1 MNWKEILMNIGTPVV
16 ETLIAEEIGDV
27 VIFQRDP
34 SGEFIVIESSGL
46 MPKNAV
52 YTSEKEILNEFKG
65 YKLYEVTPTI
75 YYLLKEIPDNFNEY
89 VNVENLSEKVKNIES
104 LESRITRHV
113 YQLEGLDTVVPSLL
127 EPMPMEIVVSMVA
140 DAISELFV
148 TSVGIYKL
156 QGSMY
161 ELLLNL
167 GFEDF
172 LEEIPSKSLKDATK
186 VRGVLHAEDFIE
198 REKGLIVPI
207 KEEEENKYL
216 VFLKRSDPFTPEE
229 RSLVNAIFKILETSR
244 EYLRSEEELT
254 KLNSLLSQ
262 TRFIIESL
270 GEFTKRALS
279 IHNKEIFESFIV
291 DMIREMLQL
300 QWTVLYEKSDDQYS
314 LLKYSTVVK
323 RTFPST
329 PEDLEDIYQRSVI
342 EIDGKQYVFVMG
354 KPLSEEAFLEEIKD
368 LYLEITM
375 QILEE
380 AFKNM
385 NYQDQIARSERR
397 IKKLLDLL
405 NSIEE
410 LLESLKDVK
419 TPGEIYER
427 VYEYLKEKHEI
438 KGIKVVFR
446 GMEFD
451 YGEIGKGVSE
461 VIPMEMGSGS
471 MVFYKDR
478 EFLDE
483 EKAML
488 KSLVK
493 GAETLLSKL
502 YLLLPG
508 KRYFEVDETILRFLR
523 EKASLENLDIDNL
536 KYYNIKGIVD
546 INKLKD
552 IGIGVITNDGII
564 LATDK
569 DEELKKLGIE
579 YEEI

>member
-1 MNWKEILMNIGTPVV
+1 MNWKELLMNIGTPVV

-52 YTSEKEILNEFKG
+52 YTSKEEMLDEFKD

-75 YYLLKEIPDNFNEY
+75 YYLLKKIPENFNEY
-89 VNVENLSEKVKNIES
+89 VKVENLSEKVKNIES
-104 LESRITRHV
+104 LESRITKHV

-127 EPMPMEIVVSMVA
+127 EPMPMEFVISMVA

-148 TSVGIYKL
+148 TSVGIYRL
-156 QGSMY
+156 EDDVY

-167 GFEDF
+167 GFDDF
-172 LEEIPSKSLKDATK
+172 SEEIASKSLKDATT
-186 VRGVLHAEDFIE
+186 VRGVLSAKDFIE
-198 REKGLIVPI
+198 GENGLIIPI
-207 KEEEENKYL
+207 KEKGENKYL

-229 RSLVNAIFKILETSR
+229 KSLINAIFKILETSR
-244 EYLRSEEELT
+244 EHLKSEEELT

-279 IHNKEIFESFIV
+279 IHDRETFESFIV

-300 QWTVLYEKSDDQYS
+300 QWTVLYEKSSDKYS
-314 LLKYSTVVK
+314 LLKYSSIVK
-323 RTFPST
+323 KDFPNT
-329 PEDLEDIYQRSVI
+329 PEDLKDVYQKSVI
-342 EIDGKQYVFVMG
+342 KVNGKQYIFVMG
-354 KPLSEEAFLEEIKD
+354 KPISDESFLGEIKD

-385 NYQDQIARSERR
+385 NYQDEIARSERR
-397 IKKLLDLL
+397 IKKLLELL

-410 LLESLKDVK
+410 LLESLKDIK
-419 TPGEIYER
+419 TPGEIYEKI
-427 VYEYLKEKHEI
+427 YKYLKEKHEV
-438 KGIKVVFR
+438 KGIKVMFR

-451 YGEIGKGVSE
+451 YGETEGEQRVT
-461 VIPMEMGSGS
+461 VPMEMGSGN
-471 MVFYKDR
+471 MIFYKDK

-483 EKAML
+483 EKIML

-508 KRYFEVDETILRFLR
+508 KRFFEVDETILRFLR

-536 KYYNIKGIVD
+536 KYYNIKDDVD
-546 INKLKD
+546 TNKLKD
-552 IGIGVITNDGII
+552 LGICVITNDGII
-564 LATDK
+564 LVTDK
-569 DEELKKLGIE
+569 EKELEELGIK
-579 YEEI
+579 YEEF